1 MDEIKADDV
10 VRDLLRAQTAYELE
24 RVAASNET
32 LVEAAQR
39 REQAMRQARN
49 YGLSIRAV
57 AEMTGMSHTRV
68 IQILEGKTRRAETMG
83 ELEALSGEALADR
96 LLALV
101 LSNSLS
107 REEMAAATRMTLAEL
122 NGAIE
127 AHVNALAL
135 QRQERAL
142 AMVKRHMPPGWTS

>member
-1 MDEIKADDV
+1 VDEISADEV
-10 VRDLLRAQTAYELE
+10 VRELLRAQTAYELE
-24 RVAASNET
+24 RVAASNES
-32 LVEAAQR
+32 LVDAAQR

-57 AEMTGMSHTRV
+57 AQMTGMSHTRV
-68 IQILEGKTRRAETMG
+68 IQILEGETRRAETMG
-83 ELEALSGEALADR
+83 ELEALAGEALADR

-122 NGAIE
+122 NGFIE
-127 AHVNALAL
+127 GHANALSL

-142 AMVKRHMPPGWTS
+142 AMVKRHMPPGWTP